1 MRKKRT
7 IEKLWIYLASTWQIV
22 TGIITTMFYLM
33 DITTLSGPTQ
43 SMLGNFMFTYGMA
56 YVTIGVL
63 NAVLTQKYVSDDE
76 LNIKL
81 LKFWIVLLIIF
92 ILLTDYVSITCLIIA
107 ITFSFAKNKAI
118 RMAKVGETQNV

>member
-43 SMLGNFMFTYGMA
+43 SMLGNFMFTYGMS

-118 RMAKVGETQNV
+118 RMAKVVETQNV

>member
-1 MRKKRT
+1 
-7 IEKLWIYLASTWQIV
+7 
-22 TGIITTMFYLM
+22 MFYLM